1 MSILLAR
8 QTAAAHRGQ
17 LQRHMSVVASVL
29 RYAEFGDPAK
39 VIRLEQETVPD
50 PAGGQVLIKTLG
62 APINPAD
69 INTVQGEG
77 LGVAM
82 MKGCGFTRIFF
93 TFR

>member
-1 MSILLAR
+1 MSILLQR
-8 QTAAAHRGQ
+8 CHRTIVGGH

-29 RYAEFGDPAK
+29 RYNEFGDPAK

-69 INTVQGEG
+69 INTVQGE
-77 LGVAM
+77 LFCV
-82 MKGCGFTRIFF
+82 
-93 TFR
+93 